1 MSTALFL
8 AHFGVNR
15 KQLPEGGSDSWDVI
29 LVVQR
34 EKQLPVVVDQEA
46 GEQAAEQ
53 EADEAEEG
61 GDEGDL
67 GGPDGGGGGDQGL
80 ALAHL
85 GLPSS

>member
-53 EADEAEEG
+53 EADEVDEG
-61 GDEGDL
+61 GL
-67 GGPDGGGGGDQGL
+67 GGPDGGRRGGDQGIKL
-80 ALAHL
+80 ARLRFTK
-85 GLPSS
+85 P